1 MIPANPATGILYITK
16 SNLNF
21 ISGHLRM
28 RTNGTG
34 RYPSNYIEMIDQ
46 IFGYCKNTIEVCSN
60 LVAEA
65 SKVDCYTVDINPAYN
80 PSCVDNAEVFLKFLQ
95 IALIGTGQI
104 PLIINEQLERCFKL
118 TYLI

>member
-1 MIPANPATGILYITK
+1 
-16 SNLNF
+16 
-21 ISGHLRM
+21 M

-65 SKVDCYTVDINPAYN
+65 SKVDCYTVDINPTYN
-80 PSCVDNAEVFLKFLQ
+80 PSCVDNAEVLSK
-95 IALIGTGQI
+95 I
-104 PLIINEQLERCFKL
+104 PSNSFDRYRADPPYNQRTAERCFKL